1 MWETIHTNDEILK
14 FMESVCHF
22 HDSCIKEISYIS
34 GAYVSENHS
43 MHPLNGRRVLRVVIQ
58 RQYEKDSMIEMEFQ
72 GLKHLKLFPV
82 DESYTCEIL
91 DSTMIMKDG
100 NFYWCDC
107 GNVSESDLDDYAG
120 TLICA
125 SGFLSRIIW
134 GIRRSIILRIRANE
148 HTPYQQASS
157 FCGYCCCRGRCTVNC
172 RCNNGRLDKCRF
184 RFDLDTSG

>member
-1 MWETIHTNDEILK
+1 MRNETFMWETIHTNDEILK

-34 GAYVSENHS
+34 GAYVSENLS
-43 MHPLNGRRVLRVVIQ
+43 MHPLNVRRVLRVVIQ
-58 RQYEKDSMIEMEFQ
+58 RQYENDSMIEMEFQ
-72 GLKHLKLFPV
+72 GLKHLNLFPV

-125 SGFLSRIIW
+125 SGFRW
-134 GIRRSIILRIRANE
+134 RSIEN
-148 HTPYQQASS
+148 HM
-157 FCGYCCCRGRCTVNC
+157 G
-172 RCNNGRLDKCRF
+172 DKAF
-184 RFDLDTSG
+184 YHSDV

>member
-34 GAYVSENHS
+34 GAYVSENLS
-43 MHPLNGRRVLRVVIQ
+43 MHPLNVRRVLRVVIQ
-58 RQYEKDSMIEMEFQ
+58 RQYEKEFQ
-72 GLKHLKLFPV
+72 GLKHMKLFPV

-125 SGFLSRIIW
+125 SGFRW
-134 GIRRSIILRIRANE
+134 RSIENHMGDMAFY
-148 HTPYQQASS
+148 HSD
-157 FCGYCCCRGRCTVNC
+157 V
-172 RCNNGRLDKCRF
+172 
-184 RFDLDTSG
+184 